1 MKDVESLKK
10 FRSTLDSSDYAA
22 SLVDKAISA
31 YKNKANTSSNA
42 ADQLFSDP
50 FEELVRLSKENNAK
64 EGDVDDDD
72 DEDSVGQAIDLMKLL
87 AQLDP
92 HDRITA
98 DDAIKHPYVSYS
110 NLYMAYRCH
119 SSEI

>member
-1 MKDVESLKK
+1 VVKDVESLKK

-31 YKNKANTSSNA
+31 YKNKATSSSNA
-42 ADQLFSDP
+42 AVDQFSDP
-50 FEELVRLSKENNAK
+50 FEELVILSKENNAK
-64 EGDVDDDD
+64 EGDEDDDD
-72 DEDSVGQAIDLMKLL
+72 DENSVEQAIDLMKLL

-98 DDAIKHPYVSYS
+98 DDAIKHPYVSKV
-110 NLYMAYRCH
+110 AIFFH
-119 SSEI
+119 

>member
-42 ADQLFSDP
+42 ADQFSDP
-50 FEELVRLSKENNAK
+50 FEELVRLSKENNAR
-64 EGDVDDDD
+64 EGEEEDDNEEFLIVHPDLID
-72 DEDSVGQAIDLMKLL
+72 IDIDHRVNVNISVASK
-87 AQLDP
+87 
-92 HDRITA
+92 
-98 DDAIKHPYVSYS
+98 S
-110 NLYMAYRCH
+110 NDNKSLYMGNPHQHPGLCWIYAL
-119 SSEI
+119 

>member
-31 YKNKANTSSNA
+31 YKNKATSSNA
-42 ADQLFSDP
+42 ADQFSDP

-64 EGDVDDDD
+64 EGDEDDDD
-72 DEDSVGQAIDLMKLL
+72 DENSVEQAIDLMKLL

-98 DDAIKHPYVSYS
+98 DDAIKHPYVSKV
-110 NLYMAYRCH
+110 AIFFH
-119 SSEI
+119 